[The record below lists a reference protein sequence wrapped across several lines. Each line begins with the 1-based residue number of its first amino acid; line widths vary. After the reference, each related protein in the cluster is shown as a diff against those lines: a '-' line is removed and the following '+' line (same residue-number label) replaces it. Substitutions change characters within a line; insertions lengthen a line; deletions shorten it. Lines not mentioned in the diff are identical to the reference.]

1 MASQLQD
8 RTPAS
13 EGAAPSSQLH
23 GRSDERIVLRYAL
36 LGNPNTGKTTLFNR
50 LCGIRSKT
58 ANFPGSTVE
67 ARIGLCAAGRD
78 CDRRYEI
85 VDLPGHYGL
94 NLDRPESSFCKQ
106 YLTGAYEHAPR
117 PDAVLIVADATNLS
131 RNLILVTQAIQQG
144 LPAVVALNM
153 TDLAQRRGLTIDCQK
168 LSEVLGCP
176 VVPVSA
182 RHGDGFDELLEAMR
196 NPQQSTV
203 ELPDAANAQAA
214 ADWAESIIPQ
224 CVGGG
229 DAVGESDDTLTDR
242 LDAAFTH
249 PVVGMVVFALA
260 MTGLF
265 YVIFTLA
272 TVPMDLIEL
281 AFAEVGTWVSGV
293 LPAGPIEDMLVNGV
307 LAGVAGTVVF
317 LPQIVLLFFLLSV
330 LEDTG
335 YLARAAF
342 VMDKLLR
349 RFGLP
354 GQAFVPLLSA
364 HACAIPAIMS
374 TRLIPGHRDRLATIF
389 VAPFLS
395 CSARVPVYVL
405 MIGMLFADQPLVAG
419 IAFAGCYIFGAIA
432 ALLTALLFRK
442 TVLRGPSTP
451 MILELPTYKLP
462 SLRTALLT
470 TWDRSI
476 VFLKKAGT
484 VILAICIVLWW
495 LGAYPKVDPPA
506 EVTQMRTQ
514 AEQIDDA
521 QPGEASALI
530 ERADELEAK
539 HAQKRSFIGR
549 IGNAVEPV
557 FKPLGYDE
565 QLSIGVLSSLLARE
579 VFVSTMA
586 VVVTGE
592 EDAESEAIR
601 QRIVNADRDDGTPL
615 FTTATAASLL
625 VYYVLAMQCL
635 PTLAV
640 TRRETGT
647 WKWAGAQLVYMTGLA
662 YVLAMAT
669 YHVLQWSGVS

>member
-1 MASQLQD
+1 M
-8 RTPAS
+8 
-13 EGAAPSSQLH
+13 
-23 GRSDERIVLRYAL
+23 RYAL

-50 LCGIRSKT
+50 LCGIRAKT

-67 ARIGLCAAGRD
+67 ARIGTMQRD
-78 CDRRYEI
+78 TVTFEI

-94 NLDRPESSFCKQ
+94 NLDRPESSFCKR

-117 PDAVLIVADATNLS
+117 PDAVMVVADATNLA
-131 RNLILVTQAIQQG
+131 RNLVLVSQALQQG

-153 TDLAQRRGLTIDCQK
+153 TDLAQRRGLTIDCDK
-168 LSEVLGCP
+168 LSELLGCP

-182 RHGDGFDELLEAMR
+182 RYGDGLDDLIRAMR
-196 NPQQSTV
+196 APMRRTT
-203 ELPDAANAQAA
+203 ELPDPTDSQATAQ
-214 ADWAESIIPQ
+214 WAESIIPQ
-224 CVGGG
+224 CVGGEG
-229 DAVGESDDTLTDR
+229 AVGESDDTLTDR
-242 LDAAFTH
+242 LDTAFTH
-249 PVVGMVVFALA
+249 PVLGVAVFALVMA
-260 MTGLF
+260 GLF

-281 AFAEVGTWVSGV
+281 TFAQVGGWVGSV
-293 LPAGPIEDMLVNGV
+293 LPEGAINDLLLNGV

-405 MIGMLFADQPLVAG
+405 MIGMLFADRPLLAG
-419 IAFAGCYIFGAIA
+419 VAFAGCYIVGAIA

-451 MILELPTYKLP
+451 MILELPTYKMP

-470 TWDRSI
+470 TYDRSV

-495 LGAYPKVDPPA
+495 LGAYPKSDPPA
-506 EVTQMRTQ
+506 HVTELRAQ
-514 AEQIDDA
+514 AEQIDDSN
-521 QPGEASALI
+521 PDEAAAML
-530 ERADELEAK
+530 ERADEVEAK
-539 HAQKRSFIGR
+539 HAQQHSFIGR

-557 FKPLGYDE
+557 FEPLGYDD

-586 VVVTGE
+586 VVVTGQA
-592 EDAESEAIR
+592 DADDEAVR
-601 QRIVNADRDDGTPL
+601 DRIVTAKREDGSPL

-640 TRRETGT
+640 TRRETGS

-662 YVLAMAT
+662 YLLAMAT
-669 YHVLQWSGVS
+669 FLVLRWSGVS